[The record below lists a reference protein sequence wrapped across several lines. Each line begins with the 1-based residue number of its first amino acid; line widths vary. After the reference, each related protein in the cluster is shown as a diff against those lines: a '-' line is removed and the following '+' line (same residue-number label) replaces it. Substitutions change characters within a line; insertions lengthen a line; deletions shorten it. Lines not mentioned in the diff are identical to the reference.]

1 LKWKEFQFL
10 SHGNPLAQAPEMNVV
25 ENNSAVQILIVEDD
39 EEMRSLLKE
48 FLEEEGFETECASNG
63 TDALREIAK
72 KPFDLIVTDIEMPG
86 LTGLDIIPEMNKLR
100 PEVSIIVMT
109 SFANEEVHRRSL
121 EKGAGGYLEKPIHIE
136 KLKALIHEMLSAKQ
150 GMSSPRASPNS
161 R

>member
-1 LKWKEFQFL
+1 MKVDEK
-10 SHGNPLAQAPEMNVV
+10 SSTA
-25 ENNSAVQILIVEDD
+25 QILIIEDD

-48 FLEEEGFETECASNG
+48 LLEDEGFETQCASNG
-63 TDALREIAK
+63 ADALREIVK

-86 LTGLDIIPEMNKLR
+86 LTGLDILPEMKRLR
-100 PEVSIIVMT
+100 PEASIIVMT
-109 SFANEEVHRRSL
+109 SFASEEVYRRSL

-150 GMSSPRASPNS
+150 GMRGARASPES

>member
-1 LKWKEFQFL
+1 VKAV
-10 SHGNPLAQAPEMNVV
+10 G
-25 ENNSAVQILIVEDD
+25 NNSTTHILIVEDD

-63 TDALREIAK
+63 SDALREIVK

-86 LTGLDIIPEMNKLR
+86 LTGLDILPEMKKLR

-121 EKGAGGYLEKPIHIE
+121 EKGASGYLEKPIHIK
-136 KLKALIHEMLSAKQ
+136 KLKALIHEMLSA
-150 GMSSPRASPNS
+150 NEE
-161 R
+161 